1 MINMRYI
8 YFHLLI
14 AALLLLP
21 EGKSERIF
29 LLNDY
34 AIEDNVTGSLTNN
47 DALSL
52 SSNYTSNSTGENIIS
67 NIVGFD
73 SFIFDIARNIT
84 SGMRFAQLF
93 ILNKTKTFIF
103 PFIMFPNEKSF
114 DNFKNNTMNNK
125 EFGFQGS
132 EDYLP
137 VNSSLLSFENNNN
150 TNSVLEKNGT
160 KPELFNSY
168 LRGGDKTLRY
178 YQTFINFTNVNQ
190 KNESEKIQNSTI
202 DRLDKLILQ
211 KFNEMNLNNKTTK
224 PRFLQFTSLFG
235 MGGLENQYM
244 DFGLLGGNVIPDVG
258 NIPIL
263 VPDFDPWATTTDG
276 YENIYD
282 DGFGLDYE
290 YS

>member
-1 MINMRYI
+1 MRYI
-8 YFHLLI
+8 YIHLFI

-29 LLNDY
+29 FLNDY
-34 AIEDNVTGSLTNN
+34 VIGDNVTGSLTNN
-47 DALSL
+47 NALNL

-73 SFIFDIARNIT
+73 RFIFDIARNIT

-103 PFIMFPNEKSF
+103 PFIMFPDEKSF
-114 DNFKNNTMNNK
+114 NSFKNNTMNNK
-125 EFGFQGS
+125 ESRFQGY

-137 VNSSLLSFENNNN
+137 VNSSLLNFENNNH
-150 TNSVLEKNGT
+150 TNSVLEKNWT

-178 YQTFINFTNVNQ
+178 SETFINFTNVNQ
-190 KNESEKIQNSTI
+190 NNESEKITNSTI

-211 KFNEMNLNNKTTK
+211 KFNEVNFNKTTK

-235 MGGLENQYM
+235 MSASESQYM
-244 DFGLLGGNVIPDVG
+244 DFGLIGGNVIPDVG

-263 VPDFDPWATTTDG
+263 VPDFDPWVTDTDG

-282 DGFGLDYE
+282 NGFGLDYE
-290 YS
+290 YN